1 MFKKI
6 SLIFVLALLMSGISV
21 KPVKARAILV
31 RVPANVEWVDSGIDV
46 EAGETYSFKTKGKAI
61 TGPLNVFPDAK
72 SGPGGQATLCGV
84 DGGAVPGQTCVLFG
98 APFGALIG
106 KIGIGGPPFLI
117 GGASSFVFGSS
128 GRLYLAVN
136 DFTGTYFDNHA
147 GFTVIFK

>member
-6 SLIFVLALLMSGISV
+6 SLIFVLSLLMSVVFSKSV
-21 KPVKARAILV
+21 EARAIPV

-46 EAGETYSFKTKGKAI
+46 EAGETLTFKTKGKAI

-98 APFGALIG
+98 APFGALIV
-106 KIGIGGPPFLI
+106 KIDGGCPSLI